1 MTAFAALRAL
11 GWSGSRTIAA
21 PPTRAADP
29 AGDLVTDAL
38 VSAGLWR
45 MDGRLGLVRDGRKV
59 TIRLF
64 LPEDQ
69 QSDRSL
75 GADRA
80 ALNRAVIA
88 SALQEGSYAV
98 RVSDALFCERGQ
110 KGWSV
115 IVVAVELR

>member
-1 MTAFAALRAL
+1 
-11 GWSGSRTIAA
+11 
-21 PPTRAADP
+21 
-29 AGDLVTDAL
+29 
-38 VSAGLWR
+38 

-75 GADRA
+75 GADRSALTRAVMSA
-80 ALNRAVIA
+80 ALR
-88 SALQEGSYAV
+88 QGGYAV

-115 IVVAVELR
+115 IVVAVER